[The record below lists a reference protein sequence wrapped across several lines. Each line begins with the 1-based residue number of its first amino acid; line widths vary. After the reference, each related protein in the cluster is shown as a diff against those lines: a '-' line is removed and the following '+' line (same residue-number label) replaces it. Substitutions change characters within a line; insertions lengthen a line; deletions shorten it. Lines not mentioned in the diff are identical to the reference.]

1 MFNWQILPTIG
12 PSWQNYHTWLCW
24 LYPLMLMLLDFKVPW
39 GPSTNKKYC
48 NLLKCLKYRNARFV
62 QDHAPRILRK
72 NLLKC
77 LRYILIQDYE
87 GKVQYKGFLPRLNT
101 LIQEFTSPC
110 QGWAAMYSLLC
121 SLSFM
126 QQEV

>member
-1 MFNWQILPTIG
+1 
-12 PSWQNYHTWLCW
+12 
-24 LYPLMLMLLDFKVPW
+24 MLMLLDFKVPW

-48 NLLKCLKYRNARFV
+48 NLLKCLKYRNGRFV

-87 GKVQYKGFLPRLNT
+87 GKVQYKGFLLAQIKYINT
-101 LIQEFTSPC
+101 GFYKSMPGMSCYVQFVVLFEFYE
-110 QGWAAMYSLLC
+110 G
-121 SLSFM
+121 LS
-126 QQEV
+126 EVENI